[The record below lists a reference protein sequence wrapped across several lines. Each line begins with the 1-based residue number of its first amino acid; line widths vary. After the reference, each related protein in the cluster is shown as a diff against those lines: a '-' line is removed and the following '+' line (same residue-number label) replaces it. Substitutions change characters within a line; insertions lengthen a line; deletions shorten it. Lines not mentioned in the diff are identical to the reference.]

1 MDDQVAPRQGVGGEY
16 VIRKVLHA
24 MHERLRLR
32 GWVAVGVALAMLT
45 SAPRALRSRFVTE
58 RRAAFSLKRAQ
69 AHVAARQFDDA
80 RRDFRAALLL
90 QPANAGA
97 RLQLA
102 TMELGLGNPE
112 LAFLEFQTLTELHP
126 EDPNGWIGLA
136 DLLMK
141 GGVFA
146 APEAALDNAIAAAPG
161 RADARLLRADVRFR
175 LGRYHGAFID
185 ANAAA
190 AERPNDAA
198 SWELLLR
205 SAARSPADAGI
216 EAAERGVAAVGPDP
230 ALLRPM
236 AYLLAER
243 GREREAITILQE
255 LVSTHSGSPA
265 AWGAQLTLAR
275 IYLRARKPEPA
286 RKQLDALLL
295 QRSRDEDALALRAI
309 IDAAGGRVEAA
320 LAQLDAALES
330 LPTSRVLR
338 DVRGRLQSAR
348 TDPAGVAVLVAEM
361 TSRDL
366 GPAPVA
372 SSRVLAEAQMGS
384 GKFAALAREHWAGR
398 LAQMRQALEAQLR
411 QQNWNTAERIVA
423 SAQQAYAGTAFAPFL
438 AGVLE
443 LARGNADQAEKD
455 FSESLAAAPRSPVV
469 AAALAKT
476 WSRRN
481 GAAFAG
487 EQLMRLTERD
497 AGFTFASYLAARAYM
512 DSHDPTQA
520 EVVLRR
526 GIELQPSSPLPY
538 RHLADYY
545 LEVDRPADALATCQQ
560 GLERLPH
567 DIDLELML
575 AQVSADLGR
584 AKEAIRIYDDV
595 LSRRPDLDVVEYKL
609 AALVAS
615 QDKDE
620 ESPRRSVQIVQHLHS
635 DMPSDPLLLDTLGW
649 VHFRAGLTMRAR
661 ELVLAAV
668 NASPDEPS
676 PHFHLALIYARE
688 KKAALARAEL
698 QAAVDSRRPFTE
710 RLDALRLLR
719 ENSSAPAPKGTA
731 SDRSLRP

>member
-1 MDDQVAPRQGVGGEY
+1 
-16 VIRKVLHA
+16 
-24 MHERLRLR
+24 
-32 GWVAVGVALAMLT
+32 
-45 SAPRALRSRFVTE
+45 
-58 RRAAFSLKRAQ
+58 
-69 AHVAARQFDDA
+69 
-80 RRDFRAALLL
+80 
-90 QPANAGA
+90 
-97 RLQLA
+97 
-102 TMELGLGNPE
+102 
-112 LAFLEFQTLTELHP
+112 
-126 EDPNGWIGLA
+126 
-136 DLLMK
+136 
-141 GGVFA
+141 
-146 APEAALDNAIAAAPG
+146 
-161 RADARLLRADVRFR
+161 
-175 LGRYHGAFID
+175 
-185 ANAAA
+185 
-190 AERPNDAA
+190 
-198 SWELLLR
+198 
-205 SAARSPADAGI
+205 
-216 EAAERGVAAVGPDP
+216 
-230 ALLRPM
+230 
-236 AYLLAER
+236 
-243 GREREAITILQE
+243 
-255 LVSTHSGSPA
+255 
-265 AWGAQLTLAR
+265 
-275 IYLRARKPEPA
+275 
-286 RKQLDALLL
+286 
-295 QRSRDEDALALRAI
+295 
-309 IDAAGGRVEAA
+309 
-320 LAQLDAALES
+320 
-330 LPTSRVLR
+330 
-338 DVRGRLQSAR
+338 
-348 TDPAGVAVLVAEM
+348 
-361 TSRDL
+361 
-366 GPAPVA
+366 
-372 SSRVLAEAQMGS
+372 
-384 GKFAALAREHWAGR
+384 
-398 LAQMRQALEAQLR
+398 
-411 QQNWNTAERIVA
+411 
-423 SAQQAYAGTAFAPFL
+423 
-438 AGVLE
+438 
-443 LARGNADQAEKD
+443 
-455 FSESLAAAPRSPVV
+455 
-469 AAALAKT
+469 
-476 WSRRN
+476 
-481 GAAFAG
+481 
-487 EQLMRLTERD
+487 MRLTERD

>member
-1 MDDQVAPRQGVGGEY
+1 M
-16 VIRKVLHA
+16 
-24 MHERLRLR
+24 
-32 GWVAVGVALAMLT
+32 
-45 SAPRALRSRFVTE
+45 
-58 RRAAFSLKRAQ
+58 
-69 AHVAARQFDDA
+69 
-80 RRDFRAALLL
+80 
-90 QPANAGA
+90 
-97 RLQLA
+97 
-102 TMELGLGNPE
+102 
-112 LAFLEFQTLTELHP
+112 
-126 EDPNGWIGLA
+126 
-136 DLLMK
+136 
-141 GGVFA
+141 
-146 APEAALDNAIAAAPG
+146 
-161 RADARLLRADVRFR
+161 
-175 LGRYHGAFID
+175 
-185 ANAAA
+185 
-190 AERPNDAA
+190 
-198 SWELLLR
+198 
-205 SAARSPADAGI
+205 
-216 EAAERGVAAVGPDP
+216 
-230 ALLRPM
+230 
-236 AYLLAER
+236 
-243 GREREAITILQE
+243 
-255 LVSTHSGSPA
+255 
-265 AWGAQLTLAR
+265 
-275 IYLRARKPEPA
+275 
-286 RKQLDALLL
+286 
-295 QRSRDEDALALRAI
+295 RAI

-320 LAQLDAALES
+320 LARLDAALES

-512 DSHDPTQA
+512 DSHDPIQA

-526 GIELQPSSPLPY
+526 GIELQPASPLPY

-560 GLERLPH
+560 GLERLAH
-567 DIDLELML
+567 EIDLELML

-595 LSRRPDLDVVEYKL
+595 LSRRPDLDFVEYKL

-620 ESPRRSVQIVQHLHS
+620 ESLRRSVQMVQHLHS

-698 QAAVDSRRPFTE
+698 QAAVDCQRPFTE

-719 ENSSAPAPKGTA
+719 EPAPAPKGTA